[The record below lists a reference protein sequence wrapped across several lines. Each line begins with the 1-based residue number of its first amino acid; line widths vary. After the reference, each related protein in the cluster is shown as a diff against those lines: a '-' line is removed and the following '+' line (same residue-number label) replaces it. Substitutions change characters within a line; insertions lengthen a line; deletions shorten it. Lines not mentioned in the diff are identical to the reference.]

1 MKLIIRSVILVVLMI
16 ACVWMGLFYPPFWQP
31 ENARDTLPRGAN
43 MAVLLFFVV
52 LILRAGFRWSVCE
65 LIISQL
71 WSPFVTMF
79 VIAHFFIG
87 MTWSE
92 TFNDFS
98 LKRLLTQVVFICLPC
113 LLGVLI
119 GSLLLK
125 CRDKFS
131 IFPTDKPN
139 N

>member
-1 MKLIIRSVILVVLMI
+1 MKFLIRSVILVVLMT
-16 ACVWMGLFYPPFWQP
+16 ACVWVGLFYPPFWQP
-31 ENARDTLPRGAN
+31 VNARDNLPRGAN
-43 MAVLLFFVV
+43 IAVLLFSVV
-52 LILRAGFRWSVCE
+52 LILRAGFRWSAFE

-79 VIAHFFIG
+79 VAARLIG
-87 MTWSE
+87 MSWSE

-98 LKRLLTQVVFICLPC
+98 LKRLLTQVVFICLPF

-131 IFPTDKPN
+131 IFPTDKSN